1 MGTAGASKPPSL
13 RRLAALNREYAR
25 RPQFQVF
32 FATRHHALQIFTSS
46 HFLHSFA
53 GARHCAA
60 AYNYLVCYKKLV
72 AAHRAAPHCAAAYHF
87 LVCCKTGGR
96 AASSAEWCWSMLL
109 LGLLHNRRA
118 LRGSSQDL
126 LSSFLKNIE
135 IFLPK

>member
-1 MGTAGASKPPSL
+1 MRGGPNFKFFLPRVTTHFKYLLLRISCTAS
-13 RRLAALNREYAR
+13 
-25 RPQFQVF
+25 QVRGIVLQHIDF
-32 FATRHHALQIFTSS
+32 FS
-46 HFLHSFA
+46 
-53 GARHCAA
+53 CAA
-60 AYNYLVCYKKLV
+60 AYYHLVCYKKLV

-126 LSSFLKNIE
+126 LSSLLKNIE
-135 IFLPK
+135 IFLPKYISPP